1 MRRHPD
7 KVRWFE
13 SAAPNDMWQTDLFTF
28 MLKRQNQRVYLVAF
42 MDDHSRFMV
51 SYGLHASQSAAL
63 VLETFRAGIVSYG
76 SPKEV
81 LTDNGSQYITWRG
94 KSQFAAECEKRGI
107 RQVVSS
113 PRHPQTLGKIE
124 RFWGSLWRE
133 CLESSLFADLADA
146 RTRIGHYM
154 DHYNFQRPHKGAGG
168 LVPADRYFSAAPA
181 VLKTLSE
188 RVAAN
193 ALEISRN
200 GVAKAPLYLTGNV
213 DGQAISVHA
222 AGDRVVVTAGEKRT
236 EISFDPRQAPPVPS
250 PLADRPVDQPKPAAP
265 ATTGEVAPA
274 AAATPPLPQPVSPVG
289 IVESLWS
296 GAQEQPP
303 GVSPLDAL
311 IPEGGMPAPGGA
323 P

>member
-1 MRRHPD
+1 M
-7 KVRWFE
+7 
-13 SAAPNDMWQTDLFTF
+13 
-28 MLKRQNQRVYLVAF
+28 
-42 MDDHSRFMV
+42 
-51 SYGLHASQSAAL
+51 
-63 VLETFRAGIVSYG
+63 
-76 SPKEV
+76 
-81 LTDNGSQYITWRG
+81 
-94 KSQFAAECEKRGI
+94 
-107 RQVVSS
+107 
-113 PRHPQTLGKIE
+113 
-124 RFWGSLWRE
+124 
-133 CLESSLFADLADA
+133 
-146 RTRIGHYM
+146 
-154 DHYNFQRPHKGAGG
+154 
-168 LVPADRYFSAAPA
+168 
-181 VLKTLSE
+181 
-188 RVAAN
+188 
-193 ALEISRN
+193 
-200 GVAKAPLYLTGNV
+200 AKL
-213 DGQAISVHA
+213 ISVHA